1 MFRLIRVV
9 LVVGVLCLACD
20 TANAQFVGGFG
31 GPRQV
36 TAFQVRNGP
45 GSSFSYFSSGPAFPF
60 RSIYGPIP
68 TWYYGWP
75 GIPIVNNPVVVQPS
89 PPVIVQNII
98 QQPGAAAPAQV
109 AGPGAFV
116 PPEFGAPA
124 ANAPAAKMPAAKPVK
139 PAAKPV
145 AAGLAPD
152 PPKALAAPNG
162 RADADRLVE
171 LGRKAF
177 TDGQYGRALEL
188 FRKAA
193 DAAPEEASAQF
204 LIAQAQFALGKYP
217 QAVNAIA
224 AGFKIRADWADA
236 RFVSREL
243 YWKNPELYND
253 HLKALRQAVADFPN
267 DATLTFLLGHQLW
280 FDGQRDEARGLFQKA
295 ATLAKG
301 QTPAES
307 FLGK

>member
-1 MFRLIRVV
+1 MFRFARIA
-9 LVVGVLCLACD
+9 LVVVALLAFGD
-20 TANAQFVGGFG
+20 VGHAQFGGGFG

-68 TWYYGWP
+68 SYYGWP
-75 GIPIVNNPVVVQPS
+75 GIPIVNNPIIIQPS

-98 QQPGAAAPAQV
+98 QQPGVAAPAQQD
-109 AGPGAFV
+109 ARGAFV
-116 PPEFGAPA
+116 APELGAPA
-124 ANAPAAKMPAAKPVK
+124 MNVPAAKPVK
-139 PAAKPV
+139 PAKPAAKQAPV
-145 AAGLAPD
+145 GLAPEL
-152 PPKALAAPNG
+152 PKVPAAPNG
-162 RADADRLVE
+162 RADSDRLAE

-177 TDGQYGRALEL
+177 TDGQFGRALEL

-193 DAAPEEASAQF
+193 EVTPDEASSQY

-217 QAVNAIA
+217 QAVTTIA
-224 AGFKIRADWADA
+224 AGLKIRPDWADA
-236 RFVSREL
+236 RFVSRDL
-243 YWKNPELYND
+243 YWKKPELFDD
-253 HLKALRQAVADFPN
+253 HLKALRQAVTDFPN
-267 DATLTFLLGHQLW
+267 DGTLTFLLGHQLW
-280 FDGQRDEARGLFQKA
+280 FDGQREEARGLFQKA
-295 ATLAKG
+295 ATLGKG